1 MTHNTTVPTE
11 VYKELQGHQRHVIIK
26 HDPLFMPGD
35 TLMVSEPDS
44 RQQLKFEIV
53 SCSKENINQK
63 GDLSLLGLYAQ
74 YNADDI
80 TTGPLAKGVDTEGS
94 KGGGC

>member
-1 MTHNTTVPTE
+1 MTHNTTVTPE
-11 VYKELQGHQRHVIIK
+11 QYEALQGRQRHVIIK

-44 RQQLKFEIV
+44 RTQLTFEIL

-63 GDLSLLGLYAQ
+63 GDLSLLGLFAPYTAV
-74 YNADDI
+74 DD
-80 TTGPLAKGVDTEGS
+80 LKGVFNHGDES
-94 KGGGC
+94 HD